1 MEPLLL
7 QYLNR
12 IMRTIGLVVLYMSI
26 NVAFGIMWGYAFI
39 ETEWKPG
46 NVLFYLYL
54 LISFIGFAYTLYR
67 IWKNPIGIK
76 ID

>member
-39 ETEWKPG
+39 ETEWKLV
-46 NVLFYLYL
+46 NVLFYVYL
-54 LISFIGFAYTLYR
+54 LVSFIGFAYTLYR